1 MNTLT
6 LEVPISSDL
15 LLALGSSP
23 ARAVEQVKEFS
34 VLGLYHERR
43 VSAGKAAELLGL
55 TKAEFVRLLA
65 HKGHPYL
72 DYTAEELASE
82 FEAVETWQKTPAS
95 SVR

>member
-1 MNTLT
+1 MGMMT
-6 LEVPISSDL
+6 LEVPVSSDL
-15 LLALGSSP
+15 FLALGPSR

-34 VLGLYHERR
+34 VLGLYQERR

-72 DYTAEELASE
+72 DYTVEELAGE
-82 FEAVETWQKTPAS
+82 LEAVETWERKRRDA
-95 SVR
+95 

>member
-1 MNTLT
+1 MT

-72 DYTAEELASE
+72 NYTAEEVAGE
-82 FEAVETWQKTPAS
+82 FEAVETWERKRGEAG
-95 SVR
+95 VG

>member
-65 HKGHPYL
+65 RKGHPYL

-82 FEAVETWQKTPAS
+82 IEAVNNWERTRGDA
-95 SVR
+95 

>member
-1 MNTLT
+1 MEMMT
-6 LEVPISSDL
+6 LEVPVSSDL
-15 LLALGSSP
+15 FLALGPSR

-34 VLGLYHERR
+34 VLGLYQERR

-72 DYTAEELASE
+72 DYTVEELAGE
-82 FEAVETWQKTPAS
+82 FEAVETWERKRRDA
-95 SVR
+95 